1 MLGELINEE
10 QGKVVVRRILPTGSV
25 EVTFES
31 EGTLVGV
38 NIRNMGTYTSD
49 IRSDGTLYGEGQGI
63 IRGENGEIVTW
74 KGQGVGEIKAS
85 GEVSYVG
92 SLFYQTQAEGLL
104 GLNKLVGVFEYEVD
118 AEGNTSTKTHEWK

>member
-10 QGKVVVRRILPTGSV
+10 QGNVVLRRVLPTGSV

-31 EGTLVGV
+31 EGTLAGV
-38 NIRNMGTYTSD
+38 NIRNMGTYSSD
-49 IRSDGTLYGEGQGI
+49 IRSDGTLRGEGQGI
-63 IRGENGEIVTW
+63 CRGENGEIVTW
-74 KGQGVGEIKAS
+74 KGQGVGELKAS

-92 SLFYQTQAEGLL
+92 SLFYETQAEGLL

-118 AEGNTSTKTHEWK
+118 AEGNTSTKTYEWK